1 MPGLSRTPERCA
13 TLERLREDRGTSR
26 SLRHAGAPNVN
37 DLPTSILLSSI
48 LVLVVMSAYFSGSET
63 AMMALN
69 RYRLRH
75 LVREGHR
82 GAQKAN
88 RLLQRRDRLI
98 TLILIGN
105 NLVNFLAASVAT
117 VIGIRLLGDTLGPL
131 VAAVVLT
138 LVFLVFAEVTP
149 KNFAQYR
156 PETLAFPSSHL
167 LQPLLKVLH
176 PLVSVINAI
185 TNYVASPVMQ
195 RTPTESDELSAEQ
208 LRTVV
213 HELSAIPLDRQDMLL
228 RILDLEKAVVED
240 IMVPKAEIVGIDVNE
255 DTAGIV
261 ASIISSQHT
270 RLPVFRENIDDVVGI
285 LHLRRASRFLA
296 GEEFTKADLIQET
309 EEPYF
314 VPEGTPLPVQLIH
327 FKNER
332 QRIGLVVDEY
342 GDIQGLVTLED
353 ILEEVVGEFTTDFA
367 AQLPEV
373 HPQDDGSY
381 IIEGAALLRDVNRML
396 AWELPIAGP
405 RTINGLV
412 LEHLEFIPDANVC
425 LRIDGYLVET
435 LQIID
440 NVVRTV
446 KVTPGT

>member
-1 MPGLSRTPERCA
+1 M
-13 TLERLREDRGTSR
+13 
-26 SLRHAGAPNVN
+26 N
-37 DLPTSILLSSI
+37 DLPTSILLLSI
-48 LVLVVMSAYFSGSET
+48 LLLVVMSAYFSGSET

-82 GAQKAN
+82 GARRAN

-105 NLVNFLAASVAT
+105 NLVNFLAAAVAT
-117 VIGIRLLGDTLGPL
+117 VIGIRVLGDTAGP
-131 VAAVVLT
+131 VAAAVLLT

-149 KNFAQYR
+149 KNFAQHR
-156 PETLAFPSSHL
+156 PETLAFPSSYL
-167 LQPLLKVLH
+167 LQPLLKIAH

-185 TNYVASPVMQ
+185 TNYIASPVMD
-195 RTPTESDELSAEQ
+195 RTPKESDELSADQ

-213 HELSAIPLDRQDMLL
+213 DELSAIPLDRQNMLL

-240 IMVPKAEIVGIDVNE
+240 IMVPKAEIAGIDIND
-255 DTAGIV
+255 DTPEIV
-261 ASIISSQHT
+261 AQIQSSQHT
-270 RLPVFRENIDDVVGI
+270 RLPVFRESIDDVVGM
-285 LHLRRASRFLA
+285 LHLRRASRFLTLEA
-296 GEEFTKADLIQET
+296 FTKAHLIQET

-314 VPEGTPLPVQLIH
+314 VPEGTPLPTQLIN
-327 FKNER
+327 FKKEK

-367 AQLPEV
+367 AELPEV
-373 HPQDDGSY
+373 HPQADGSY
-381 IIEGAALLRDVNRML
+381 IIEGKAVLRDVNRTL
-396 AWELPIAGP
+396 SWELPTSGP
-405 RTINGLV
+405 RTLNGLV
-412 LEHLEFIPDANVC
+412 LEHLEFIPESNVC
-425 LRIDGYLVET
+425 LRIDRYLIET
-435 LQIID
+435 LQISD

-446 KVTPGT
+446 KVTSLP

>member
-1 MPGLSRTPERCA
+1 M
-13 TLERLREDRGTSR
+13 
-26 SLRHAGAPNVN
+26 N
-37 DLPTSILLSSI
+37 DLPTNILLLSI

-82 GAQKAN
+82 GARKAN

-98 TLILIGN
+98 TGILIGN

-131 VAAVVLT
+131 VAAVVCT

-167 LQPLLKVLH
+167 LQPLLRVLH

-185 TNYVASPVMQ
+185 TNFVASPVMQ
-195 RTPTESDELSAEQ
+195 RTPSESDELSADQ

-213 HELSAIPLDRQDMLL
+213 DELSAIPLDRQDMLL

-240 IMVPKAEIVGIDVNE
+240 IMVPKAEIVGIEINQDP
-255 DTAGIV
+255 TGIV
-261 ASIISSQHT
+261 ASIQSSQHT
-270 RLPVFRENIDDVVGI
+270 RLPVFRESIDNVVGI

-314 VPEGTPLPVQLIH
+314 VPEGTPLPVQLVH

-367 AQLPEV
+367 AEIQEV
-373 HPQDDGSY
+373 HPQADGSY
-381 IIEGAALLRDVNRML
+381 IIEGKAVLRDVNRML
-396 AWELPIAGP
+396 AWELPTSGP
-405 RTINGLV
+405 RTLNGLV

-425 LRIDGYLVET
+425 LRIGPYLLET
-435 LQIID
+435 LQISD
-440 NVVRTV
+440 NTVRTV
-446 KVTPGT
+446 RVVVAS

>member
-1 MPGLSRTPERCA
+1 M
-13 TLERLREDRGTSR
+13 
-26 SLRHAGAPNVN
+26 NN
-37 DLPTSILLSSI
+37 LPTSILLLSI

-82 GAQKAN
+82 GARKAN

-117 VIGIRLLGDTLGPL
+117 VVGIKLMGDTVGPI
-131 VAAVVLT
+131 VGAVVLT

-149 KNFAQYR
+149 KNFAQSR
-156 PETLAFPSSHL
+156 PETLAFPSAYL
-167 LQPLLKVLH
+167 LQPLLKIAH

-185 TNYVASPVMQ
+185 TNYIASPVLD
-195 RTPTESDELSAEQ
+195 RTPKETDELSADQ

-213 HELSAIPLDRQDMLL
+213 DELSAIPPDRQEMLL
-228 RILDLEKAVVED
+228 RILDLEKAAVED
-240 IMVPKAEIVGIDVNE
+240 IMVPKAKIAGIDINDDNAEIVGQIQ
-255 DTAGIV
+255 
-261 ASIISSQHT
+261 SSQHT
-270 RLPVFRENIDDVVGI
+270 RLPVFRESIDDVVGI

-296 GEEFTKADLIQET
+296 SEEFTKADLIQET
-309 EEPYF
+309 EEAYF
-314 VPEGTPLPVQLIH
+314 VPAGTPLHTQLVH
-327 FKNER
+327 FKKER

-367 AQLPEV
+367 AELPGV
-373 HPQDDGSY
+373 HPQADGSY
-381 IIEGAALLRDVNRML
+381 IIEGKAVLRDVNRML
-396 AWELPIAGP
+396 SWELPLSGP
-405 RTINGLV
+405 RTLNGLV
-412 LEHLEFIPDANVC
+412 LEHLEFIPEANVC
-425 LRIDGYLVET
+425 LRIGPYVVET
-435 LQIID
+435 LQISD

-446 KVTPGT
+446 KVTWPA

>member
-1 MPGLSRTPERCA
+1 M
-13 TLERLREDRGTSR
+13 
-26 SLRHAGAPNVN
+26 N
-37 DLPTSILLSSI
+37 DLPTSILLLSI
-48 LVLVVMSAYFSGSET
+48 LLLVVMSAYFSGSET

-82 GAQKAN
+82 GARRAN

-105 NLVNFLAASVAT
+105 NLVNFLAAAVAT
-117 VIGIRLLGDTLGPL
+117 VIGIRVLGDTAGP
-131 VAAVVLT
+131 VAAAVLLT

-149 KNFAQYR
+149 KNFAQHR
-156 PETLAFPSSHL
+156 PETLAFPSSYL
-167 LQPLLKVLH
+167 LQPLLKIAH

-185 TNYVASPVMQ
+185 TNYIASPVMD
-195 RTPTESDELSAEQ
+195 RTPKESDELSADQ

-213 HELSAIPLDRQDMLL
+213 DELSAIPLDRQNMLL

-240 IMVPKAEIVGIDVNE
+240 IMVPKAEIAGIDIND
-255 DTAGIV
+255 DTPEIV
-261 ASIISSQHT
+261 AQIQSSQHT
-270 RLPVFRENIDDVVGI
+270 LLPVFRESIDDVVGM
-285 LHLRRASRFLA
+285 LHLRRASRFLTLEA
-296 GEEFTKADLIQET
+296 FTKAHLIQET

-314 VPEGTPLPVQLIH
+314 VPEGTPLPTQLIN
-327 FKNER
+327 FKKEK

-367 AQLPEV
+367 AELPEV
-373 HPQDDGSY
+373 HPQADGSY
-381 IIEGAALLRDVNRML
+381 IIEGKAVLRDVNRTL
-396 AWELPIAGP
+396 SWELPTSGP
-405 RTINGLV
+405 RTLNGLV
-412 LEHLEFIPDANVC
+412 LEHLEFIPESNVC
-425 LRIDGYLVET
+425 LRIDHYLIET
-435 LQIID
+435 LQISD

-446 KVTPGT
+446 KVTSLP

>member
-1 MPGLSRTPERCA
+1 M
-13 TLERLREDRGTSR
+13 
-26 SLRHAGAPNVN
+26 N
-37 DLPTSILLSSI
+37 DLPTSILLLSV
-48 LVLVVMSAYFSGSET
+48 LVLVVLSAYFSGSET

-82 GAQKAN
+82 GAMKAN

-105 NLVNFLAASVAT
+105 NLVNFLAASIAT
-117 VIGIRLLGDTLGPL
+117 VVGIRLLDDTAGP
-131 VAAVVLT
+131 VAAAVICT

-156 PETLAFPSSHL
+156 PETLAFRSSYL
-167 LQPLLKVLH
+167 LEPLLKILH
-176 PLVSVINAI
+176 PLVSGINVI

-195 RTPTESDELSAEQ
+195 RTSTESDELSADQ

-213 HELSAIPLDRQDMLL
+213 DELSAIPLDRQDMLL

-240 IMVPKAEIVGIDVNE
+240 IMVPKAEIVGIDINE
-255 DTAGIV
+255 DNAGIV
-261 ASIISSQHT
+261 ASIQSSQHT
-270 RLPVFRENIDDVVGI
+270 RLPVFRETIDDVVGI

-296 GEEFTKADLIQET
+296 GEEFTKADLVQET

-314 VPEGTPLPVQLIH
+314 VPEGTQLPVQLIH

-367 AQLPEV
+367 AEIQEV
-373 HPQDDGSY
+373 HPQADGSY

-396 AWELPIAGP
+396 GWVLPTSGP

-412 LEHLEFIPDANVC
+412 LEHLEFIPETNVS
-425 LRIDGYLVET
+425 LRIGPYRLET
-435 LQIID
+435 LQIND

-446 KVTPGT
+446 RVTAES

>member
-1 MPGLSRTPERCA
+1 M
-13 TLERLREDRGTSR
+13 
-26 SLRHAGAPNVN
+26 NN
-37 DLPTSILLSSI
+37 LPTSILLSSI

-82 GAQKAN
+82 GARKAN

-117 VIGIRLLGDTLGPL
+117 VVGIKLMGDTVGPV

-149 KNFAQYR
+149 KNFAQNR
-156 PETLAFPSSHL
+156 PETLAFPSSYL
-167 LQPLLKVLH
+167 LQPLLKIAH

-185 TNYVASPVMQ
+185 TNYIASPVLD
-195 RTPTESDELSAEQ
+195 RTPKETDELSADQ

-213 HELSAIPLDRQDMLL
+213 NELSAIPPDRQEMLL
-228 RILDLEKAVVED
+228 RILDLEKAAVED
-240 IMVPKAEIVGIDVNE
+240 IMVPKAEIAGIDINDDKAE
-255 DTAGIV
+255 IV
-261 ASIISSQHT
+261 GQIQSSQHT
-270 RLPVFRENIDDVVGI
+270 RLPVFRESIDDVVGI

-296 GEEFTKADLIQET
+296 SEEFTKANLIQET
-309 EEPYF
+309 EDAYF
-314 VPEGTPLPVQLIH
+314 VPAGTPLHTQLVH
-327 FKNER
+327 FKKER

-367 AQLPEV
+367 AELPGV
-373 HPQDDGSY
+373 HPQADGSY
-381 IIEGAALLRDVNRML
+381 IIEGKAVLRDVNRML
-396 AWELPIAGP
+396 SWELPLSGP
-405 RTINGLV
+405 RTLNGLV
-412 LEHLEFIPDANVC
+412 LEHLEFIPEANVC
-425 LRIDGYLVET
+425 LHIGSYLVET
-435 LQIID
+435 LQISD

-446 KVTPGT
+446 KVTSPA